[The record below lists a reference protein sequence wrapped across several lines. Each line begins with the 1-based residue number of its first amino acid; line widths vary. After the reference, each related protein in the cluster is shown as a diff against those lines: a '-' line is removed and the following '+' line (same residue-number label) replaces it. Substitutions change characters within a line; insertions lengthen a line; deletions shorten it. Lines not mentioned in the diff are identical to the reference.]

1 MQFTQLAAQDDE
13 NMLREVSNSSRV
25 LLFQM
30 CFLMALQSSAVEAN
44 DLFHK
49 TGKQFMGVTC
59 SPPFLPPWTAIFSF

>member
-13 NMLREVSNSSRV
+13 NMLREVSNPSRD

-30 CFLMALQSSAVEAN
+30 CFLMALQSSVVEAN

-49 TGKQFMGVTC
+49 
-59 SPPFLPPWTAIFSF
+59 